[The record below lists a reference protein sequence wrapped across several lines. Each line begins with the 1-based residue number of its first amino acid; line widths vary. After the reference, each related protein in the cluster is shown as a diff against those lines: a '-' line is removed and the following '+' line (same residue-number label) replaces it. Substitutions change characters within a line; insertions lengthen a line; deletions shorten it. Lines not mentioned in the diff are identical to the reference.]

1 MGALTIGREDDV
13 AVVTFDLPGESV
25 NKFTA
30 QVIEE
35 FDATFERLGTDTLV
49 SAIVVLSG
57 KRDIFIAGADI
68 EEFVSIQT
76 REEAET
82 VSREG
87 QAVLD
92 RIADGPKPV
101 VVGIHGACL
110 GGGLEFAL
118 ATHYRVASDAPKTQL
133 GLPEVQLGLI
143 PGLGGCQRLPRLIGV
158 RAALDLILTGK
169 PARAQKALRLGLI
182 DELVAQS
189 ILRETTIRAARRLAR
204 GERAKKRWPGIMNLV
219 LDRNP
224 LGRRIVFSQARKT
237 ALRRTK
243 GHYPAPLAAIEAVE
257 HGLRHGLTE
266 GLKREAQLFG
276 GLAVGDVSRQLVQL
290 FFATTSL
297 KKDFGVDVDPDA
309 IRDVHRVGVVGAGF
323 MGAAIGAVAVTRA
336 KADVRFRDTD
346 ADRVAK
352 GVSHARSHLEQA
364 KSRRR
369 LTPEDADRLSAMVS
383 GGVDYAGF
391 GERDLIFEAVFE
403 DLDVKRKVIA
413 ELEDAVSKTCVIA
426 SNTSTIPIT
435 QIQAHANHPDRIVGT
450 HFFSPAEKMPL
461 LEVIPGSHTAPW
473 ATATAV
479 KFGRAMGKTVIVLRD
494 SPGFWVNR
502 ILAPYINE
510 AAWLLMEGTSIEA
523 IDRAMTRFGFPVG
536 PITLVVDVGIDV
548 AEKSSKVF
556 HDAFGA
562 RLAPPPVVAKLVEA
576 GRLGRKAGRGFY
588 RYAKGKKGKVD
599 PVVYDLLG
607 ASPGRDLERGEIE
620 ARLMATMLNEAA
632 RAVSEGVVRKPR
644 DGDVGAIFGFGFP
657 PFRGGPLRY
666 IDDLGPEHLLDR
678 LRGLASRY
686 GDRFAPAELLVEMAQ
701 TGKRFYSIPP
711 SPF

>member
-1 MGALTIGREDDV
+1 MGALTIGRELDV
-13 AVVTFDLPGESV
+13 AVVTFDLPDEPV
-25 NKFTA
+25 NKFTDA
-30 QVIEE
+30 VIEE
-35 FDATFERLGTDTLV
+35 FDATFERLGTDTSV

-68 EEFVSIQT
+68 EGFVSIQT
-76 REEAET
+76 REEAEA

-87 QAVLD
+87 QAVLN
-92 RIADGPKPV
+92 RIADSTKPIV
-101 VVGIHGACL
+101 AGIHGACL

-118 ATHYRVASDAPKTQL
+118 AAHYRVATDDQKTQL

-143 PGLGGCQRLPRLIGV
+143 PGLGGCQRLPRLIGL

-169 PARAQKALRLGLI
+169 SARSQKALRLGLV
-182 DELVAQS
+182 DELVPQLS
-189 ILRETTIRAARRLAR
+189 LRETAIRAARRLAQ
-204 GERAKKRWPGIMNLV
+204 GERTKKRRPGLWDLV

-237 ALRRTK
+237 TLRQTK
-243 GHYPAPLAAIEAVE
+243 GHYPAPLAAIGAVE

-266 GLKREAQLFG
+266 GLKREAQLFAD
-276 GLAVGDVSRQLVQL
+276 LAVSDVSRKLVQL

-297 KKDFGVDVDPDA
+297 KKDSGVDVDPDA
-309 IRDVHRVGVVGAGF
+309 IRDVDRVGVVGAGF

-346 ADRVAK
+346 ADRVAR
-352 GVSHARSHLEQA
+352 GVSHARGHLEQA
-364 KSRRR
+364 RRRRR
-369 LTPEDADRLSAMVS
+369 LASYDVDRLSAMVA

-391 GERDLIFEAVFE
+391 EERDLIIEAVFE
-403 DLDVKRKVIA
+403 DLEVKRKVVA
-413 ELEDAVSKTCVIA
+413 ELEEVVPDTCVIA

-435 QIQAHANHPDRIVGT
+435 QIQAQATHPERVLGV

-461 LEVIPGSHTAPW
+461 LEVIPGSHTASW

-510 AAWLLMEGTSIEA
+510 AAWLLVEGTSIEA

-536 PITLVVDVGIDV
+536 PMTLIDEVGIDI
-548 AEKSSKVF
+548 AEKTSKVF

-562 RLAPPPVVAKLVEA
+562 RLAPPPVVDKLVKA
-576 GRLGRKAGRGFY
+576 GRLGRKAGKGFY
-588 RYAKGKKGKVD
+588 RYTKGKKGKVD
-599 PVVYDLLG
+599 RAVYDVLDVRPNRDPELG
-607 ASPGRDLERGEIE
+607 DIE
-620 ARLMATMLNEAA
+620 ARLMAAMLNEAV
-632 RAVSEGVVRKPR
+632 RAVSESVVRKPR
-644 DGDVGAIFGFGFP
+644 DGDIGAIFGFGFP

-666 IDDLGPEHLLDR
+666 IDDLGPEKLLTDLER
-678 LRGLASRY
+678 FASRH
-686 GDRFAPAELLVEMAQ
+686 GDRFAPAERLVEMAR
-701 TGKRFYSIPP
+701 TGQRFYK
-711 SPF
+711 

>member
-1 MGALTIGREDDV
+1 MGALTIDREDDV

-30 QVIEE
+30 RVIEE
-35 FDATFERLGTDTLV
+35 FEATFEHLGTDTSV

-82 VSREG
+82 RSREG
-87 QAVLD
+87 QTIMN
-92 RIADGPKPV
+92 RIADSPKPV
-101 VVGIHGACL
+101 IVGVHGACL

-118 ATHYRVASDAPKTQL
+118 AAHYRVASDDPKTQL

-169 PARAQKALRLGLI
+169 SVRSQKALRLGLV
-182 DELVAQS
+182 DELVPQS
-189 ILRETTIRAARRLAR
+189 SLRETAIRAAGRLAR
-204 GERAKKRWPGIMNLV
+204 GQRAKKRRPGLMNLM

-237 ALRRTK
+237 ALRQTK

-276 GLAVGDVSRQLVQL
+276 GLAVGDVSRKLVQL
-290 FFATTSL
+290 FFATTAL
-297 KKDFGVDVDPDA
+297 KKDYGVDVDPDA
-309 IRDVHRVGVVGAGF
+309 IQDVRRVGVVGAGF

-336 KADVRFRDTD
+336 KAEVRFRDTD
-346 ADRVAK
+346 AGRVAR

-364 KSRRR
+364 KRRRR
-369 LTPEDADRLSAMVS
+369 LTSHDVDRLSAMVA

-391 GERDLIFEAVFE
+391 EERDLIIEAVFE
-403 DLDVKRKVIA
+403 DLEVKRKVVA
-413 ELEDAVSKTCVIA
+413 ELEEVVPDTCVIA

-435 QIQAHANHPDRIVGT
+435 QIQAQATHPERVLGV

-461 LEVIPGSHTAPW
+461 LEVIPGSHTASW

-510 AAWLLMEGTSIEA
+510 AAWLLVEGTSIEA

-536 PITLVVDVGIDV
+536 PITLIDEVGIDV
-548 AEKSSKVF
+548 AEKTSKVF

-562 RLAPPPVVAKLVEA
+562 RLAPPPVVDKLVKA
-576 GRLGRKAGRGFY
+576 GRLGRKTGKGFY
-588 RYAKGKKGKVD
+588 RYTKGKKGKVD
-599 PVVYDLLG
+599 RAVYDILG
-607 ASPGRDLERGEIE
+607 VRPNRDPKLGDIE
-620 ARLMATMLNEAA
+620 ARLMAAMLN
-632 RAVSEGVVRKPR
+632 
-644 DGDVGAIFGFGFP
+644 
-657 PFRGGPLRY
+657 
-666 IDDLGPEHLLDR
+666 
-678 LRGLASRY
+678 
-686 GDRFAPAELLVEMAQ
+686 
-701 TGKRFYSIPP
+701 
-711 SPF
+711 